1 MIARSTFEASI
12 AEFLRPLAD
21 LLRAED
27 VSEILVNT
35 AEHVFVERRGR
46 LERHP
51 ATLRPGD
58 LDAFLR
64 VVSQYAGR
72 PFDEANP
79 ILEAHLP
86 DGSRLEAVAPPLALG
101 GPHVAIRRHRA
112 TSWTLDRLTELGAID
127 EDDARILRRLVLSKA
142 NLLIAGGTGTGK
154 TSVLSALAAEIPGEE
169 RIVVLEDAREIHLP
183 NEHTVSLQ
191 SRTAVDEGPAAV
203 TIRDLF
209 RATLRMRP
217 DRVVIGEIRGGE
229 ALDLLLA
236 MTSGHGGC
244 LSTVH
249 ASSPVH
255 ALERLET
262 LSLMAGLALPIEAA
276 RRLVGAAIGAVVQLE
291 RCPSGRRFVSH
302 IAVVDGFV
310 DGAYR
315 VSEGRSTGGGN
326 HG

>member
-1 MIARSTFEASI
+1 MIARTTFEASI
-12 AEFLRPLAD
+12 AAFLKPLAA
-21 LLRAED
+21 LLAAED
-27 VSEILVNT
+27 VSEILINT
-35 AEHVFVERRGR
+35 AENVFVERRGK
-46 LERHP
+46 LERYG
-51 ATLRPGD
+51 ARLRTSE

-72 PFDEANP
+72 PFDAANP

-86 DGSRLEAVAPPLALG
+86 DGSRLEAIAPPLVLG

-112 TSWTLDRLTELGAID
+112 TSWSLGRLAELGALD
-127 EDDARILRRLVLSKA
+127 EEDARLLRRLVLSKA
-142 NLLIAGGTGTGK
+142 NIVVSGGTGTGK
-154 TSVLSALAAEIPGEE
+154 TSVLSALAAEIPEEE
-169 RIVVLEDAREIHLP
+169 RIVILEDAREIQLP

-191 SRTAVDEGPAAV
+191 SRTATEEGPPPI

-249 ASSPVH
+249 ASSPLH

-276 RRLVGAAIGAVVQLE
+276 RRLVGAAIGAVVQVE
-291 RCPSGRRFVSH
+291 RCSSGRRFVSH
-302 IAVVDGFV
+302 VSLVEGFV

-315 VSEGRSTGGGN
+315 WSDAKTKEADG